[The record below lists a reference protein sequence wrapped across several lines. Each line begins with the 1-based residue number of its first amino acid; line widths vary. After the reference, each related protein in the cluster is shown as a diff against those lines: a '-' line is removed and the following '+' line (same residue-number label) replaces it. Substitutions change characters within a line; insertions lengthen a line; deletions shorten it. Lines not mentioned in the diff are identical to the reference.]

1 MKSRTLP
8 HANQNL
14 FKDLPM
20 KLAPFV
26 ALTLAC
32 GTATARD
39 VGQIPANSDPKIST
53 WFRTAKSPSGTAC
66 CDEADGYREG
76 VPVRVAGGEPTVIF
90 RSWWVASDGYHLS
103 LVDPSDLRSVHLIWD
118 GPVVRDN
125 PTGGAVVWLSREN
138 GIVNANCRRDRNS
151 AVMFMALAPGIAA
164 PLVRP
169 PPFQHAVPAG
179 PITSS
184 ASSQFP

>member
-32 GTATARD
+32 GTAAARD

-53 WFRTAKSPSGTAC
+53 WFRTATSPSGTAC

-76 VPVRVAGGEPTVIF
+76 VPLESRGANPRSSSDRGGSRLTATT
-90 RSWWVASDGYHLS
+90 SAL
-103 LVDPSDLRSVHLIWD
+103 LIH
-118 GPVVRDN
+118 R
-125 PTGGAVVWLSREN
+125 T
-138 GIVNANCRRDRNS
+138 C
-151 AVMFMALAPGIAA
+151 
-164 PLVRP
+164 
-169 PPFQHAVPAG
+169 VPC
-179 PITSS
+179 I
-184 ASSQFP
+184 

>member
-1 MKSRTLP
+1 
-8 HANQNL
+8 
-14 FKDLPM
+14 M

-26 ALTLAC
+26 ALTLVC
-32 GTATARD
+32 STAAARD

-53 WFRTAKSPSGTAC
+53 WFRTAESPSGTAC

-125 PTGGAVVWLSREN
+125 PTGGAVVWLSKEN
-138 GIVNANCRRDRNS
+138 GIV
-151 AVMFMALAPGIAA
+151 
-164 PLVRP
+164 LVRCFSP
-169 PPFQHAVPAG
+169 G
-179 PITSS
+179 PET
-184 ASSQFP
+184 